1 MRQTVNRVVRLDRPT
16 TGSVE
21 PVVLKRSES
30 NFPTPRYVSLT
41 TERPTPIA
49 WRVIWG
55 RSVTTGFVTEVV
67 EAYDSDEAMQEGLAL
82 HPELLRPNFAIPVD
96 PNHKTY
102 DARTYTFTH
111 DEPF

>member
-1 MRQTVNRVVRLDRPT
+1 MRLSVDRAVRLDKSI

-21 PVVLKRSES
+21 TVAPARCEPY
-30 NFPTPRYVSLT
+30 FPTPRYISRM

-55 RSVTTGFVTEVV
+55 RSATTGFVTEVV
-67 EAYDSDEAMQEGLAL
+67 EAYDSDEAMQLGLAL

-96 PNHKTY
+96 PNLKTY
-102 DARTYTFTH
+102 DA
-111 DEPF
+111 

>member
-1 MRQTVNRVVRLDRPT
+1 MHPTAVRAARLEKPI

-21 PVVLKRSES
+21 PVASNRRES
-30 NFPTPRYVSLT
+30 HFPTPQYVCRM

-55 RSVTTGFVTEVV
+55 RSTTTGFVTEVV
-67 EAYDSDEAMQEGLAL
+67 EAYDSDEAMQLGFAM

-96 PNHKTY
+96 PNNKTY
-102 DARTYTFTH
+102 DA
-111 DEPF
+111 

>member
-1 MRQTVNRVVRLDRPT
+1 MAPARC
-16 TGSVE
+16 
-21 PVVLKRSES
+21 ES
-30 NFPTPRYVSLT
+30 HFPALRYVSLM
-41 TERPTPIA
+41 TEKPNPIA

-67 EAYDSDEAMQEGLAL
+67 EAYDSDEAMQLGLAL

-102 DARTYTFTH
+102 DA
-111 DEPF
+111 

>member
-1 MRQTVNRVVRLDRPT
+1 MHPTVDRAVLLDKQI

-21 PVVLKRSES
+21 PVAPKRRES
-30 NFPTPRYVSLT
+30 YFPTPRYVSHM
-41 TERPTPIA
+41 TERPTPIS

-67 EAYDSDEAMQEGLAL
+67 EAYDSDEAMQMGFAM

-96 PNHKTY
+96 PNHKAY
-102 DARTYTFTH
+102 GD
-111 DEPF
+111 

>member
-1 MRQTVNRVVRLDRPT
+1 MLPAADRAVRLDRPI

-21 PVVLKRSES
+21 TVAPARRECH
-30 NFPTPRYVSLT
+30 FPAPRYVPLM

-55 RSVTTGFVTEVV
+55 RSMTTGFVTELV
-67 EAYDSDEAMQEGLAL
+67 EAYDSDEAMQLGFAI

-102 DARTYTFTH
+102 DA
-111 DEPF
+111 